1 MDIKVAVL
9 VDGSFFLKRL
19 QFFKRK
25 YYSSHGELTP
35 EQTVQILV
43 SVVRRHL
50 KSGNNEI
57 YQHLY
62 RVFFYDA
69 PPLDIKAHYPMLV
82 NGETNKRSIDFSKEP
97 QAVHR
102 KLILDELKKQR
113 KFALRLGTIKHDKQ
127 WKISDR
133 ALNQL
138 INGEKEFSELTN
150 DDFYY
155 GMRQKGVDIKLG
167 VDVSTLAQTKAVDKI
182 VLIAGDSDFVPA
194 AKLAR
199 ISGLDFVLD
208 ALRNNIDPGL
218 HEHIDGLISFDLVS
232 MIKEVLQKEPD
243 VKPTWWNTGT
253 NPKKP
258 KKSRSKR
265 NES

>member
-9 VDGSFFLKRL
+9 VDSSFFLKRL
-19 QFFKRK
+19 QFYKRK
-25 YYSSHGELTP
+25 YYNSQGELTP
-35 EQTVQILV
+35 EQTVQILAA
-43 SVVRRHL
+43 VVRRHL
-50 KSGNNEI
+50 NGANNET

-69 PPLDIKAHYPMLV
+69 PPLDIKAHYPILV
-82 NGETNKRSIDFSKEP
+82 DGETNRRSIDFSKEP
-97 QAVHR
+97 QTIHR

-138 INGEKEFSELTN
+138 ISGEKEFSELTN
-150 DDFYY
+150 DDFHY

-232 MIKEVLQKEPD
+232 MIKEVLRKEPD
-243 VKPTWWNTGT
+243 TKPTWWDTGT
-253 NPKKP
+253 NPQK
-258 KKSRSKR
+258 RKR
-265 NES
+265 NKHKRS

>member
-19 QFFKRK
+19 QFYKRK
-25 YYSSHGELTP
+25 YYSSQPDLTP
-35 EQTVQILV
+35 EQVVQILTA
-43 SVVRRHL
+43 VVRKHL
-50 KSGNNEI
+50 NSVGKGT

-69 PPLDIKAHYPMLV
+69 PPLDIKAHYPLLKE
-82 NGETNKRSIDFSKEP
+82 GETNKRVIDFSKEP
-97 QAVHR
+97 RTIHR
-102 KLILDELKKQR
+102 KKILDELKKQR

-127 WKISDR
+127 WKISDD
-133 ALNQL
+133 ALNKL
-138 INGEKEFSELTN
+138 LSGDKEFSELTN

-167 VDVSTLAQTKAVDKI
+167 VDVATLSESGVVDKI

-232 MIKEVLQKEPD
+232 MIKEVLSKEPD
-243 VKPTWWNTGT
+243 SKPSWWDTGS
-253 NPKKP
+253 NPKKQ
-258 KKSRSKR
+258 KRVGKRQRS
-265 NES
+265 